1 MKKFF
6 IFVAVVSM
14 FFTSSFVFAK
24 DAKFDDMLRSCAD
37 EICEGIEGKVKN
49 IAVIDVETQYWALSD
64 YIVDE
69 LNHWFIKKLD
79 DVNVVT
85 RDEFVAA
92 LTKNEIKYSQT
103 GEVTDETMQEFARLG
118 FDCIV
123 KGTFSDVSGGYQL
136 IVTALNTESLKQF
149 ASWKEKIKAKDPDV
163 KYLIEKSKK
172 NERPVVKINKKTV
185 VQDDASG
192 SAGNGSNT
200 GSGSKNSLGVSASMI
215 NENGQAVSVLHPGD
229 KIRFKVSAD
238 KNVYLAILCID
249 AHKEETWLPLQSNYL
264 RAGESRIFPDIP
276 GAVLRVED
284 GIFGNESVKVYAA
297 TLESDL
303 PGQGKMMGT
312 RALVL
317 ANENSQ
323 TAETVIEYRV
333 SR

>member
-6 IFVAVVSM
+6 LFTVVGMM
-14 FFTSSFVFAK
+14 FFFSGQTFAR
-24 DAKFDDMLRSCAD
+24 DLSFDDLLRNCAD
-37 EICEGIEGKVKN
+37 EICEGIDGKVKN
-49 IAVIDVETQYWALSD
+49 LAVIDVETQYWALSD

-69 LNHWFIKKLD
+69 LNHWFIKKLV

-85 RDEFVAA
+85 RDEFVKA
-92 LTKNEIKYSQT
+92 LTNNEIKYSQT
-103 GEVTDETMQEFARLG
+103 GEVTDETIQEFARLG

-149 ASWKEKIKAKDPDV
+149 ASWKEKIKAKDADV

-185 VQDDASG
+185 VQDGGSSSSG
-192 SAGNGSNT
+192 YSN
-200 GSGSKNSLGVSASMI
+200 SSSSSKTPLGVSACMI
-215 NENGQAVSVLHPGD
+215 NENGQTVSTLHPGD
-229 KIRFKVSAD
+229 IIRFKVSAD

-249 AHKEETWLPLQSNYL
+249 AQKNEEWLPLQSNYL

-276 GAVLRVED
+276 GAVLRVEN

-297 TLESDL
+297 TVESDL

-312 RALVL
+312 RAFVL